1 MAKSKSLKSKMPRAT
16 KSKAVKHTP
25 SAVEKD
31 LAASL
36 ATLRKVSVPE
46 TLLVYKERAMN
57 SVIKLNDRIKAEANK
72 AVKTAERE
80 AKKAERDKA
89 KADRK
94 AKAVAAKKVRA
105 KNLRERIA
113 KLQAQADELD

>member
-1 MAKSKSLKSKMPRAT
+1 MPKSKSKTSKKT
-16 KSKAVKHTP
+16 KAKKHTP

-36 ATLRKVSVPE
+36 AALRKIPVPE

-57 SVIKLNDRIKAEANK
+57 SVIKLNDRIKAEADK

-80 AKKAERDKA
+80 AKKAERNKA

-94 AKAVAAKKVRA
+94 AKAVERKKARAKKI
-105 KNLRERIA
+105 RERIA
-113 KLQAQADELD
+113 KLEAEAKELD

>member
-1 MAKSKSLKSKMPRAT
+1 MAKSKSK

-25 SAVEKD
+25 SAVEQD

-36 ATLRKVSVPE
+36 AALRKVPVPE
-46 TLLVYKERAMN
+46 TLLPVKERAMN
-57 SVIKLNDRIKAEANK
+57 SVIKLNDRIKAEAEK

-80 AKKAERDKA
+80 AKQAERDKA

-94 AKAVAAKKVRA
+94 AKAVERKKARAKKI
-105 KNLRERIA
+105 REQIA
-113 KLQAQADELD
+113 KLQAQAKELD

>member
-1 MAKSKSLKSKMPRAT
+1 MAKSKSKSS

-36 ATLRKVSVPE
+36 AALRQIPVPK

-57 SVIKLNDRIKAEANK
+57 SVIKLNDRIKVEAGK
-72 AVKTAERE
+72 AAKTVERE
-80 AKKAERDKA
+80 AKKVERDKA
-89 KADRK
+89 KADRE
-94 AKAVAAKKVRA
+94 AKAVERKKARA
-105 KNLRERIA
+105 KTLRERIA
-113 KLQAQADELD
+113 KLQVQADELD

>member
-1 MAKSKSLKSKMPRAT
+1 MPKTKKSKTSKP
-16 KSKAVKHTP
+16 KAKKHTP

-36 ATLRKVSVPE
+36 AALRKVSVPE

-80 AKKAERDKA
+80 AKTAERDKA

-94 AKAVAAKKVRA
+94 AKAVERKKARAEALKAK
-105 KNLRERIA
+105 IA
-113 KLQAQADELD
+113 KLQAQVKKLD

>member
-1 MAKSKSLKSKMPRAT
+1 MPKT
-16 KSKAVKHTP
+16 KSSKTKKSNRTKKVAP

-31 LAASL
+31 LVASL
-36 ATLRKVSVPE
+36 AILRKVSVSE

-57 SVIKLNDRIKAEANK
+57 SIIKLNDRIKAEADK
-72 AVKTAERE
+72 AVKTAEKE

-94 AKAVAAKKVRA
+94 AKAVEQKKAKVK
-105 KNLRERIA
+105 KIQERIA
-113 KLQAQADELD
+113 KLQAKVNELD

>member
-1 MAKSKSLKSKMPRAT
+1 MPKTKKSKTSKP
-16 KSKAVKHTP
+16 KAKKHTP

-36 ATLRKVSVPE
+36 AVLRKVPVPE

-57 SVIKLNDRIKAEANK
+57 SVIKLNDRIKAEAGK

-89 KADRK
+89 KADREAKVVERK
-94 AKAVAAKKVRA
+94 AARA
-105 KNLRERIA
+105 KRIQERIK
-113 KLQAQADELD
+113 KLQAQLD